1 MVMQINEYK
10 KYLEPEFIARFSN
23 LEVTTKMILQGFML
37 GLHNS
42 PLHGFSAEF
51 LEHKQYSSGDSLKFV
66 DWKVYGK
73 TEKMYI
79 KRFEDETNLYA
90 NIFLD
95 KTASMSYKSPASN
108 YSKLEYGRQLAA
120 ALTQLFLTQKD
131 AVGYGSFGEK
141 LYQYIQPRSSRQQLK
156 IVLTEIAAGETYA
169 NSTTAEAYREISY
182 RLQRAGV
189 SVLISDF
196 LEDPDKLLPAI
207 TLLKQQRQDLIVF
220 MLADEAEYQLNLPD
234 RLLLVD
240 SENGKK
246 LEVPA
251 REIKAAY
258 HHRYTELIKKYDN
271 LLTEKGIFFK
281 FITTSTPFD
290 IPLREVLLARK
301 RKAGR

>member
-1 MVMQINEYK
+1 MVMQNNEYK

-51 LEHKQYSSGDSLKFV
+51 LEHKQYSTGDSLKFV

-95 KTASMSYKSPASN
+95 KTASMSYKSSASS

-120 ALTQLFLTQKD
+120 ALTQLFLSQKD
-131 AVGYGSFGEK
+131 AVGYGSFGDQ
-141 LYQYIQPRSSRQQLK
+141 LYQYIQPRSSRQQLM
-156 IVLTEIAAGETYA
+156 IILTEIAGRSIYQS
-169 NSTTAEAYREISY
+169 STTAAAYQEISY
-182 RLQRAGV
+182 KLQRAGV

-196 LEDPDKLLPAI
+196 LEDPDTILPAI
-207 TLLKQQRQDLIVF
+207 ALLKKQRQDIIVF
-220 MLADEAEYQLNLPD
+220 MLADEAEYHFNLPD

-240 SENGKK
+240 SENGRK

-251 REIKAAY
+251 REIRAEY
-258 HHRYTELIKKYDN
+258 RNRYSELIKKYDT

-281 FITTSTPFD
+281 FITTATPFD

-301 RKAGR
+301 RKTGR